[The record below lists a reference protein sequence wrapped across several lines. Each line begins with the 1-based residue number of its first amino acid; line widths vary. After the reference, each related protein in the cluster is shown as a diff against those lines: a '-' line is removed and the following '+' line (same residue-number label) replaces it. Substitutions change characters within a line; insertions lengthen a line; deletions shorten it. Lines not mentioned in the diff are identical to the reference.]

1 MSIHRGDYDVV
12 ERAIRFIEGSY
23 IEQPS
28 LDDVAEHVHLSK
40 YHFQRIFSRWAGIS
54 PKKFIQYLTVN
65 HAKKL
70 LEESKSV
77 LDVAYEVGLS
87 SPGRLHDLFVNFE
100 GLSPGEYKLRGKG
113 LHIEYGFSGSPFG
126 TCLLA
131 KTERG
136 ICWMSFLSDDSRSE
150 ALADMLHKWDGAR
163 FVEND
168 GQLKLLAER
177 VFRPFGG
184 GTGASL
190 KLHIRGTNFQ
200 VKVWEA
206 LLSVPFGRLA
216 SYGDIAAKI
225 GAPSASRAVGGA
237 VGSNPV
243 ALLIPCHRVIR
254 ETGVI
259 GNYRWGEM
267 RKRLL
272 IGWEAAH
279 SASLQQD
286 SPHQYSSVQNRSL

>member
-12 ERAIRFIEGSY
+12 ERAIKFIEESY
-23 IEQPS
+23 TEQPS
-28 LDDVAEHVHLSK
+28 LDEIAEYVHLSK
-40 YHFQRIFSRWAGIS
+40 YHFQRVFSRWAGIS
-54 PKKFIQYLTVN
+54 PKKFMQYLTVS

-70 LEESKSV
+70 LAESKSV
-77 LDVAYEVGLS
+77 LDVTYEVGLS
-87 SPGRLHDLFVNFE
+87 SAGRLHDLFVNFE
-100 GLSPGEYKLRGKG
+100 ALSPGEYKLRGKG
-113 LHIEYGFSGSPFG
+113 LQIEYSFCGSPFG

-136 ICWMSFLSDDSRSE
+136 ICWMSFLSDNSRSE
-150 ALADMLHKWDGAR
+150 ALADMLHNWDGAR
-163 FVEND
+163 CVEND

-177 VFRPFGG
+177 VFRPFEG

-190 KLHIRGTNFQ
+190 QLHIRGTNFQ

-206 LLSVPFGRLA
+206 LLAVPFGRLA

-272 IGWEAAH
+272 IGWEAVH
-279 SASLQQD
+279 SASLRQD
-286 SPHQYSSVQNRSL
+286 SPHHYSSVQNHSL

>member
-1 MSIHRGDYDVV
+1 MSIHGGDYDIV
-12 ERAIRFIEGSY
+12 EKAIRFIEGSY
-23 IEQPS
+23 TQQPS
-28 LDDVAEHVHLSK
+28 LDEVAEHVHLSK

-54 PKKFIQYLTVN
+54 PKKFIQYLTVS

-70 LEESKSV
+70 LAESKSV
-77 LDVAYEVGLS
+77 LDVTYEVGLS

-100 GLSPGEYKLRGKG
+100 ALSPGEYKKKGKG
-113 LHIEYGFSGSPFG
+113 LCIEYGFCDSPFG

-136 ICWMSFLSDDSRSE
+136 ICWVSFLSDNTGPE
-150 ALADMLHKWDGAR
+150 ALTDMLHNWDGAR
-163 FVEND
+163 CVEND
-168 GQLKLLAER
+168 GQLKSLAER
-177 VFRPFGG
+177 VFGPFGG

-190 KLHIRGTNFQ
+190 QLHIRGTNFQ
-200 VKVWEA
+200 IKVWEA

-237 VGSNPV
+237 VGRNPV

-254 ETGVI
+254 DTGVI

-272 IGWEAAH
+272 IGWEAVH
-279 SASLQQD
+279 SASLQQYT
-286 SPHQYSSVQNRSL
+286 PHHYSSVKNCSL